1 MHLPLLCECQKHD
14 LFISHQ
20 DMDTSYVV
28 WIFPSDKKEVT
39 FLRLSKLLE
48 LQYKGKTFEE
58 WLREKPYIECC
69 KMVSRDLLKALRRK
83 PDYVAIVAEQDSS
96 MGQLTCQQCMGELLS
111 LAGAAISVDAV
122 KALAEGG
129 DGNLIGRKLTELFQ
143 NLENKHFLSK
153 QPTLIC

>member
-58 WLREKPYIECC
+58 WLREKQYIECC